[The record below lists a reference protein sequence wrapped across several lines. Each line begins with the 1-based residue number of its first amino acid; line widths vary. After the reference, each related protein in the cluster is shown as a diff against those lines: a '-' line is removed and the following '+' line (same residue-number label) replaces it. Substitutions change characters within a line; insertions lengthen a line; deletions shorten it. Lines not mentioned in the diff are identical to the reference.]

1 MPRARST
8 PLVLA
13 QQGELSVERD
23 PDRPSGR
30 LLIQNGMEASYVDL
44 ADPTHLEFEYMRW
57 IRSVLR
63 IARARRV
70 LHIGGAACALAR
82 ALAIED
88 PSTRQ
93 EVCEA
98 DRDVLEFAR
107 RHLGLRRTPGLRV
120 RHVEGRQH
128 LARQPDGAFDAIVVD
143 AFVAAR
149 IPRHLVS
156 EAALSEAARVA
167 PLTLVNVV
175 DDRTSRETYRV
186 DEAMA
191 AAYPCTWRFGIR
203 PGNTIVAGDALGLD
217 LDRIAAAL
225 AADAAPAARL

>member
-88 PSTRQ
+88 PST
-93 EVCEA
+93 
-98 DRDVLEFAR
+98 
-107 RHLGLRRTPGLRV
+107 
-120 RHVEGRQH
+120 
-128 LARQPDGAFDAIVVD
+128 
-143 AFVAAR
+143 
-149 IPRHLVS
+149 
-156 EAALSEAARVA
+156 
-167 PLTLVNVV
+167 
-175 DDRTSRETYRV
+175 
-186 DEAMA
+186 
-191 AAYPCTWRFGIR
+191 
-203 PGNTIVAGDALGLD
+203 
-217 LDRIAAAL
+217 
-225 AADAAPAARL
+225 